1 MESMESME
9 EQMAFNGMITAETK
23 SGFSLQNATVNVS
36 TLLMMFGMA
45 MTVMIARCCF
55 WKMYGED
62 VGKESDMNYGTISMA
77 NTL

>member
-55 WKMYGED
+55 WKMYGEEKE
-62 VGKESDMNYGTISMA
+62 GKRGASDYGAVSIAM
-77 NTL
+77 